1 MDISSS
7 SESEDIIDDTG
18 CEDKWQETYWD
29 INYIHSI
36 NNDDI
41 GDIEE
46 EDLPH
51 ARVIRRFAYKEFDTN
66 GEEVQESYI
75 RDESEE
81 EYDYSEENSDD
92 SSTEEDSCN
101 NSKDQQDQDQMNKSG
116 ENDEFYDPNRDDKDA
131 AWMEQHHGCSTGA
144 ILCCPSCFT
153 TICYTGKPMHRRS
166 DPHGIVFMS
175 DEVSNCLELLDSAV
189 EVNIKGEDGK
199 LRKVSSYKLICDVCE
214 NEVGFK
220 REGKYYITGA
230 IEENAS
236 ICFVC

>member
-1 MDISSS
+1 MTNFTILT
-7 SESEDIIDDTG
+7 EMTKMPHG
-18 CEDKWQETYWD
+18 W
-29 INYIHSI
+29 NSI
-36 NNDDI
+36 VSLGRD
-41 GDIEE
+41 
-46 EDLPH
+46 
-51 ARVIRRFAYKEFDTN
+51 FD
-66 GEEVQESYI
+66 V
-75 RDESEE
+75 D
-81 EYDYSEENSDD
+81 
-92 SSTEEDSCN
+92 
-101 NSKDQQDQDQMNKSG
+101 
-116 ENDEFYDPNRDDKDA
+116 
-131 AWMEQHHGCSTGA
+131 GCSTGA

-153 TICYTGKPMHRRS
+153 TICYTGKPFVCSFVITVRMHRRS

-175 DEVSNCLELLDSAV
+175 DEVSNCLELLDSAM